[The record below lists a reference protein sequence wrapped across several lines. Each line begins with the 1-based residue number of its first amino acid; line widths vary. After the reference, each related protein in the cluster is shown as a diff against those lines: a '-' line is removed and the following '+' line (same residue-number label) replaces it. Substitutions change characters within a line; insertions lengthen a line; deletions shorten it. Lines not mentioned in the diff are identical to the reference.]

1 MNRKAVFSTIVLT
14 LSVAMLTGC
23 TANTPEPTP
32 TKTSSSKPAP
42 TKTATP
48 TPTPTSTPSPSAS
61 PTQKPTTKPAPAPVP
76 APAPE
81 PAPIKTTV
89 VEIGAD
95 ELRFENLGGKTL
107 QSFNYEDTPVKA
119 IAALTDLYGFEPKT
133 EYTGNQV
140 CYGELNI
147 YKWDNMRISFYTST
161 QDPNQTESFFAG
173 TSEPNQNY
181 ERVIQAPNGVQV
193 GFSYWDYVNKN
204 PNLLHE
210 ESKAEYPY
218 GSGKIQEW
226 AQAMAE
232 PTAKPLPEGNDMNA
246 SGSIYSAENG
256 TVKSIGAPQYLYGD
270 C

>member
-48 TPTPTSTPSPSAS
+48 TPTPTPTSTPSPSVP
-61 PTQKPTTKPAPAPVP
+61 PTQQPAPV
-76 APAPE
+76 PAPE

-107 QSFNYEDTPVKA
+107 QSFSYEDTPVKA

-161 QDPNQTESFFAG
+161 QDPNQTDSFSAG

-204 PNLLHE
+204 PSLLHE

-226 AQAMAE
+226 AKAIAE
-232 PTAKPLPEGNDMNA
+232 PTAKLLPDMNDRNA
-246 SGSIYSAENG
+246 SGSIYSGENG
-256 TVKSIGAPQYLYGD
+256 VVDSIGAPQYLYGD